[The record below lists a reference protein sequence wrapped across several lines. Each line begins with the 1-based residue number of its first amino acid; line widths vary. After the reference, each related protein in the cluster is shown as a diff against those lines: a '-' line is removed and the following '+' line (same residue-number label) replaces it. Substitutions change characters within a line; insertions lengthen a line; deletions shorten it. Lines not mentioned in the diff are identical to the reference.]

1 MSTALS
7 VNVNKIAW
15 LRNARNGNQPNVS
28 AASTRIIKTGV
39 AGITVH
45 PRPDQRHIRPKDV
58 YELNSITKNFNVEF
72 NIEGNPT
79 SKAQANGYPGFMKLV
94 RDTSPTQCTLV
105 PDDLTQLT
113 SDHGWNLRES
123 KQMETVSHF
132 VTELHKLGCRAS
144 IFVEADPEI
153 VTLAHQTKTDRIELF
168 TGPWATVVASYGI
181 KSSEATQQLKKYVE
195 AADIAHEF
203 GLGVNAGHDLDLLNL
218 TEFCRAVDVEEVSIG
233 HALIA
238 DALDFGLEKVV
249 RKYLHAI
256 NQGHEL
262 RNRQKHHIKINE
274 NPKN

>member
-15 LRNARNGNQPNVS
+15 LRNARDGNQPNVGV
-28 AASTRIIKTGV
+28 ASKKIIKTGV

-45 PRPDQRHIRPKDV
+45 PRPDQRHIRPNDV
-58 YELNSITKNFNVEF
+58 YELSSITKNFNVEF

-94 RDTSPTQCTLV
+94 RDTCPTQCTLV

-153 VTLAHQTKTDRIELF
+153 VSLANQTKTDRIELF
-168 TGPWATVVASYGI
+168 TGPWATVVANHGI
-181 KSSEATQQLKKYVE
+181 KSSEATQQLKQYIE
-195 AADIAHEF
+195 TADIAHEF
-203 GLGVNAGHDLDLLNL
+203 GMGVNAGHDLDLLNVA
-218 TEFCRAVDVEEVSIG
+218 EFCRAVDVEEVSIG

-238 DALDFGLEKVV
+238 DALNVGLEKAVQ
-249 RKYLHAI
+249 KYLHAI
-256 NQGHEL
+256 KQGHEL
-262 RNRQKHHIKINE
+262 RNSQKPNIKITE
-274 NPKN
+274 NLKN